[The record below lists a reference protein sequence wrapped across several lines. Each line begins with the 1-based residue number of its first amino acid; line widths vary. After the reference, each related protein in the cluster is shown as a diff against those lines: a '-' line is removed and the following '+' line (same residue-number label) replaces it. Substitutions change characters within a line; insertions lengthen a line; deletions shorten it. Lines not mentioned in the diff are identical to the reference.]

1 MITRS
6 HFSVDLWF
14 IFGSFCYG
22 AEACLV
28 GCHPD
33 HLKLKICPPSP
44 AALSE
49 MQSFFDSI
57 NEKAKALVRT
67 EVRLFV
73 NTKPEQPSE
82 DWADELV
89 ATLMTELKPRILSA
103 ESLGGTPAALH
114 LELPDVRGLTP
125 VDQDAWNNLVAE
137 IWPQL
142 PA

>member
-22 AEACLV
+22 AEASLV
-28 GCHPD
+28 ACHPE
-33 HLKLKICPPSP
+33 HLQLKISPPSP

-49 MQSFFDSI
+49 LQSFFDSI

-73 NTKPEQPSE
+73 NTNPEQPSE

-89 ATLMTELKPRILSA
+89 ATLMTELKPRLLSA
-103 ESLGGTPAALH
+103 ETSAGASAALH

>member
-22 AEACLV
+22 AEARLIA
-28 GCHPD
+28 CHSES
-33 HLKLKICPPSP
+33 LQLNICPPSP
-44 AALSE
+44 SALNDL
-49 MQSFFDSI
+49 QIFFDSI
-57 NEKAKALVRT
+57 NEKPKALVRT

-73 NTKPEQPSE
+73 NTHPQEPSE

-89 ATLMTELKPRILSA
+89 ATLMTDLKPRL
-103 ESLGGTPAALH
+103 LPAAAACDNSTGLN

-142 PA
+142 RA